1 MNKLQIAQ
9 NLYLAINI
17 MTLACFIII
26 PIISPYLYDE
36 ERIYNDFLKHIKNHG
51 LKVWHILLGIIL
63 PVFFIY
69 PIFIK
74 FLLVIG
80 YKVYKKVYKFLYG
93 ILNFTI
99 YKKKEDK

>member
-17 MTLACFIII
+17 MTLVCFIII
-26 PIISPYLYDE
+26 SPCLLLDE
-36 ERIYNDFLKHIKNHG
+36 ESIYNDFLKHIKNHG

-63 PVFFIY
+63 PLFYIY

-80 YKVYKKVYKFLYG
+80 YKVYKFLYG

>member
-17 MTLACFIII
+17 MTLFCFII
-26 PIISPYLYDE
+26 SPTCLCDE

-51 LKVWHILLGIIL
+51 LKVWHVLLGIIL

-69 PIFIK
+69 P
-74 FLLVIG
+74 
-80 YKVYKKVYKFLYG
+80 
-93 ILNFTI
+93 
-99 YKKKEDK
+99 

>member
-17 MTLACFIII
+17 MTLVCFIII
-26 PIISPYLYDE
+26 SPCLLWDE
-36 ERIYNDFLKHIKNHG
+36 ELIYNDFLKHIKNHG

-63 PVFFIY
+63 PVFYIY

-80 YKVYKKVYKFLYG
+80 YKVYKFLYG

>member
-17 MTLACFIII
+17 MTLVYFIII
-26 PIISPYLYDE
+26 SLCLLWDE
-36 ERIYNDFLKHIKNHG
+36 EPIYNDFLKHIKNHG